1 MKEIAKKAWD
11 ATKATYKAIG
21 DRMEAAGEKITPA
34 KIGAAILGLYL
45 LGLAVANALLL
56 PYLTTWLIIVLPLL
70 LFVASATAVMVKPG
84 SVTDNIW
91 SFMTFFCQG
100 LVIGVA
106 LLSNMLPILLI
117 YSIPMYMLH
126 RLTDTVVEERMRT
139 IATKLHAVAFETVTP

>member
-11 ATKATYKAIG
+11 STKAAYKAIG
-21 DRMEAAGEKITPA
+21 NRMELAGEKITPA
-34 KIGAAILGLYL
+34 KIGATILGLYL
-45 LGLAVANALLL
+45 LGLAAANALLL

-70 LFVASATAVMVKPG
+70 LFVTSAVAVMVKPG

-91 SFMTFFCQG
+91 GFMTFFCQG

-117 YSIPMYMLH
+117 YSIPMYILH
-126 RLTDTVVEERMRT
+126 RLTESVVEERMKT
-139 IATKLHAVAFETVTP
+139 LTSKLHSVAFEGVTP